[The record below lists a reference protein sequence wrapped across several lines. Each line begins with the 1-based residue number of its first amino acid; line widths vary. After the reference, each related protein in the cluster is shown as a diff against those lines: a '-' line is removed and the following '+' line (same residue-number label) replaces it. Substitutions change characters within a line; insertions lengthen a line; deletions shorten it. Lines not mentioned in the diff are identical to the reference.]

1 MPLGLDED
9 QRLSDLM
16 TLSQGGDK
24 AAYTAL
30 LKAVAGHLSGF
41 FARRMNGAADAED
54 VVQEVLIA
62 IHAARHTFGPGRRF
76 GPWMYAIARHRL
88 ADYWRK
94 HLKALA
100 PRGVGRSGGR
110 KSPKRRRSAT
120 RSETRSPPPWGL
132 LPDRQR
138 EIVSLLKLEGH
149 SLEEVAV
156 RTGLSV
162 PAVKVTAHRA
172 YGKMRKWFEENDD
185 VDERSH

>member
-94 HLKALA
+94 HLKRWRLEVSDDRVEEKPETPPLRDAIQDKVAAAL
-100 PRGVGRSGGR
+100 GV
-110 KSPKRRRSAT
+110 
-120 RSETRSPPPWGL
+120 